1 MIRWAERNLTT
12 MNASLLTDHSAPRDL
27 PRYSADELREFET
40 ILRTKLAS
48 AEEDLR
54 MARESLL
61 REGSNG
67 TDDTYTG
74 SKGMEEG
81 NPSLEREELM
91 MLAAR
96 QDKFIKELE
105 LALARI
111 RTGNYGVC
119 RVTGELIPKE
129 RLRLVPHATMC
140 INAKQ
145 QAAPRQQL

>member
-1 MIRWAERNLTT
+1 MNTT
-12 MNASLLTDHSAPRDL
+12 PMAGSAPSRVPL
-27 PRYSADELREFET
+27 RYSTSELAEFEA
-40 ILRTKLAS
+40 ILKSKLAT
-48 AEEDLR
+48 AEEDLH

-61 REGSNG
+61 RAGSNG

-74 SKGMEEG
+74 TKGLDEG

-105 LALARI
+105 LALGRI
-111 RTGNYGVC
+111 RSGNYGVC

-145 QAAPRQQL
+145 GNVPPRVM